1 MTDFDEM
8 ELLTRLR
15 DEVPVVET
23 APDARRAFRASLAG
37 AAGKSRARRP
47 QWLGA
52 RASIAPRTVGRVPIM
67 AGATAVAVGVTA
79 GIVALALPSGGH
91 LVACPPGR
99 PGRPAH
105 PPTTAHR
112 RPGAPRRAPARP

>member
-1 MTDFDEM
+1 MTDFNEM

-15 DEVPVVET
+15 DEVPVAET
-23 APDARRAFRASLAG
+23 GPVAGRAFRASLAG
-37 AAGKSRARRP
+37 AAGQSRARRP
-47 QWLGA
+47 HWLGA

-91 LVACPPGR
+91 PTVAAAAGTAAYTGTPG
-99 PGRPAH
+99 PAG
-105 PPTTAHR
+105 
-112 RPGAPRRAPARP
+112 GAQSGA